1 MKSHIYIK
9 SILKWLNH
17 YFIFFL
23 LVAFVITCC
32 TALFV
37 SMLAD
42 SLGVILTEENI
53 EAAAKITFLNV
64 ALLSLIF
71 TIVDSIRR
79 KITVERP
86 VKTITEAAERIIQGD
101 FSVRIKP
108 QSKFGT
114 DETFNRI
121 IDCFN
126 KMAEELGGVET
137 LRTDFIANVSHEMK
151 TPLAVMQNYGTL
163 IQDPKLSHDKLMEY
177 AKGITDG
184 SRRMADMMTNI
195 LKLNRL
201 ENQQIFPKIT
211 EFDLGEQLCECLLAY
226 ENVWEQGDIEI
237 ITDIDDNVRIK
248 ADNELLSHVWNN
260 LFSNAFKFTPSGG
273 TVTVSLK
280 ATEHHAVVT
289 VSDTGCG
296 MSPEVGAHIFE
307 KFYQGDTSRSVQGNG
322 LGLALVK
329 RVVDIMQGEISVES
343 TVGRGSA
350 FTVKIRRG

>member
-42 SLGVILTEENI
+42 SLGVILTENLEKFLKMAEEENI

-71 TIVDSIRR
+71 TLIDSFRR

-137 LRTDFIANVSHEMK
+137 LRADFIANVSNEMK

-184 SRRMADMMTNI
+184 SRRLADMMTNI

-211 EFDLGEQLCECLLAY
+211 EIDLGE
-226 ENVWEQGDIEI
+226 
-237 ITDIDDNVRIK
+237 
-248 ADNELLSHVWNN
+248 
-260 LFSNAFKFTPSGG
+260 
-273 TVTVSLK
+273 
-280 ATEHHAVVT
+280 
-289 VSDTGCG
+289 
-296 MSPEVGAHIFE
+296 
-307 KFYQGDTSRSVQGNG
+307 
-322 LGLALVK
+322 
-329 RVVDIMQGEISVES
+329 
-343 TVGRGSA
+343 
-350 FTVKIRRG
+350 